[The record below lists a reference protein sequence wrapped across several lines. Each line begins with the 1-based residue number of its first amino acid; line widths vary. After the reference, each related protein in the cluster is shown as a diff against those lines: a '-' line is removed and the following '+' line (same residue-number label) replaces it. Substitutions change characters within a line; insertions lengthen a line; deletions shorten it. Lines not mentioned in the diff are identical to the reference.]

1 VIVVGGFNSA
11 IDKHAD
17 IDRVEAGAILR
28 LRNLHAFPGGK
39 GLHVAMACATL
50 GEKTTLVGLIDELH
64 RGLFEGV
71 LSRARVT
78 FAGIA
83 VADSIRTCFALRD
96 SDGVTTELLE
106 PGPPVPDNVAAALT
120 ARFLAEA
127 RTAAMAVLS
136 GSLPPG
142 LAFDS
147 YERLIRA
154 VDRDRVLVDASGDV
168 LAASLGAAPLLVKPN
183 RDEAAQLVG
192 FSVDTWETATR
203 AAALIASRGPT
214 IVVISLGAQGAC
226 MHTAG
231 QSFRIR
237 APAVDVQNPV
247 GAGDCL
253 LGGFAVGLIRRW
265 PVDECARF
273 AVACGS
279 AKVRH
284 PATGLLRAA
293 DAEALLRSIRVELLS
308 G

>member
-11 IDKHAD
+11 IDKHAE
-17 IDRVEAGAILR
+17 IDRVEAGAVLR
-28 LRNLHAFPGGK
+28 LRNLHASPGGK

-50 GEKTTLVGLIDELH
+50 GENTTLVGLIDEPH

-71 LSRARVT
+71 LSRAEVT

-96 SDGVTTELLE
+96 ADGVTTELLE
-106 PGPPVPDNVAAALT
+106 PGPSVPHGVTAALT
-120 ARFLAEA
+120 DRFLTEA
-127 RTAAMAVLS
+127 RSAAMAVLS
-136 GSLPPG
+136 GSLPVG
-142 LAFDS
+142 LAVDS

-154 VDRDRVLVDASGDV
+154 LDSGRVLVDASGDV
-168 LAASLGAAPLLVKPN
+168 LAASLGAAPLMVKPN

-192 FSVDTWETATR
+192 SSVDTWEAAGR

-231 QSFRIR
+231 QGFRIR
-237 APAVDVQNPV
+237 APAVDVNNPV

-253 LGGFAVGLIRRW
+253 LGGFAVGLVRGW
-265 PVDECARF
+265 PVEECARF

-284 PATGLLRAA
+284 PETGLMRAA
-293 DAEALLRSIRVELLS
+293 DVEALLRSIRVERVS